1 MSQRAH
7 PGLSGTVHAAIAAL
21 DSVWCME
28 PTRALAIFEALRGVT
43 WDGYRPGMAPTGR
56 MADKLPNISDANF
69 VPGDGSSPWGQVA
82 VDPNGRSRGYF
93 RDGNVAIIEI
103 VGPMQKQD
111 GWSMDG
117 TSTILTR
124 RAVRQAITDPAVDSI
139 LLLVDTPGGQVSG
152 LHDLA
157 MDVRRAAI
165 QKPVYAYCED
175 ICASAGYYVASQ
187 ANFVYAGPTA
197 MVGSIGTY
205 AVVWDSSA
213 MFADAGVTVHVIKDG
228 DQKGAF
234 TPGTEVTA
242 EQLASYQEVVDFYSA
257 QFRKVV
263 SDTRSDALGG
273 PLQKGVSPAGGMVFM
288 GAEARRVGLVDK
300 ITTLD
305 NTLAEMKKRKR
316 S

>member
-1 MSQRAH
+1 M
-7 PGLSGTVHAAIAAL
+7 
-21 DSVWCME
+21 
-28 PTRALAIFEALRGVT
+28 
-43 WDGYRPGMAPTGR
+43 
-56 MADKLPNISDANF
+56 
-69 VPGDGSSPWGQVA
+69 
-82 VDPNGRSRGYF
+82 
-93 RDGNVAIIEI
+93 
-103 VGPMQKQD
+103 
-111 GWSMDG
+111 
-117 TSTILTR
+117 
-124 RAVRQAITDPAVDSI
+124 RQAVADPAVESI
-139 LLLVDTPGGQVSG
+139 LLLVDSPGGQVSG

-175 ICASAGYYVASQ
+175 LCASAGYYVASQ

-205 AVVWDSSA
+205 AVVWDMSQ
-213 MFADAGVTVHVIKDG
+213 MFAEAGVTVHVVKDG

-234 TPGTEVTA
+234 TEGTEVTP
-242 EQLASYQEVVDFYSA
+242 EQLARLQQIVDFYSN
-257 QFRKVV
+257 QVRKTV
-263 SDTRSDALGG
+263 SDTRSEALGG

-305 NTLAEMKKRKR
+305 LTLAEMKKRKR